1 MTYKCI
7 SVQKVHTLIQAES
20 VTLLDIRDPASYA
33 EKNIKKSINI
43 SNENIHEVITT
54 ADKKKPLIIYCYH
67 GNSSKNAAEYFYN
80 EGFHESYSMDG
91 GFEEWRQ
98 AYPSEEI

>member
-7 SVQKVHTLIQAES
+7 SIHEAHTLIKTGN

-33 EKNIKKSINI
+33 EKNIKKSIHI
-43 SNENIHEVITT
+43 SNENVQDIISKT
-54 ADKKKPLIIYCYH
+54 DKNKPLIIYCYH

-80 EGFHESYSMDG
+80 EGFKESYSMDG
-91 GFEEWRQ
+91 GFEEWRH
-98 AYPSEEI
+98 AYPSD

>member
-7 SVQKVHTLIQAES
+7 STKEAYALIKNQS
-20 VTLLDIRDPASYA
+20 VTLLDIRDSNSFA
-33 EKNIKKSINI
+33 EKNIKKAINI
-43 SNENIHEVITT
+43 SNENVHEIVAT
-54 ADKKKPLIIYCYH
+54 ADKNKPLIIYCYH

-80 EGFHESYSMDG
+80 EGFNESYSMDG

-98 AYPSEEI
+98 VYPDGL